1 MDEENKPYEAK
12 HYEIRL
18 SVRELVEFV
27 LRSGDI
33 DSRQAA
39 GGKKEAMQEGSRLHR
54 KIQRRMGA
62 SYQAEVAMK
71 HTVEEEHFRLLIEG
85 RADGVMEENSGWAID
100 EIKCMYMDISRLEAP
115 VPVHLAQAMCY
126 AYFLCLT
133 KELSSVGV
141 QLTYCQIET
150 EEIRRFREEKTAQEL
165 KNWFA
170 DLTGKYKQWADF
182 QYFHHLRR
190 QESLK
195 KLTFPFPYRRG
206 QKELAVDVYRSIV
219 RRRNLYIQAPTG
231 IGKTLST
238 LFPSLKAMGEGY
250 GEKLFYLTA
259 KTITRQVAQEGLDI
273 LRKNGLFFSS
283 VTITAKEKL
292 CVLEKPECHPDACP
306 YAKGHFDRVNAAVF
320 ALINQ
325 ENAIDR
331 EKLIAYAKQ
340 YRVCPFEFCLDVS
353 LWVDGIICDYN
364 YVFDPNVRLKRYFA
378 EGKKGDYL
386 FLIDEAHNLL
396 SRAREMYSAALVKED
411 VLLIRRLVKERS
423 PKLAR
428 LLDACNKSLL
438 EYKRQ
443 CETYMV
449 LEEISHLA
457 LQVMGIFSELEV
469 FMEECT
475 DLPERDLVLEFYF
488 QIRDFITIFEQLDD
502 GYRIYSQM
510 TEDGRFQI
518 RLFCINPSG
527 PLRLCMDQGI
537 STILFSATLL
547 PMPYYKEL
555 LSGEP
560 EGYAIYAE
568 SPFPRENRLLLVARD
583 ISSKYSRRNQREYQ
597 KAAEYVEK
605 IVGGRRGNYMV
616 FCPSYQ
622 YMGEVARALEARNRG
637 KIGGYGKDRKG
648 EGEEAAGAREE
659 MRFRLLVQESRMDEE
674 EREAFLREFLQD
686 GQEEEQN
693 GQEEEEQ
700 GEDLSR
706 EILNR
711 KRMTGKRAE
720 KTKSLVALCVMGG
733 IFGEGIDLKEESLI
747 GVIVIGTG
755 LPMVCA
761 EQEILK
767 NYFEEKQKP
776 GFAYAFQ
783 YPGMNKVMQAAG
795 RVIRTVKDEG
805 VIALLDER
813 FLRPDYLALFPREW
827 ADFKRV
833 TLSAVEQATREFWE
847 GREIAR
853 QNETD

>member
-1 MDEENKPYEAK
+1 MDEENKPCETK
-12 HYEIRL
+12 RYEIRL

-39 GGKKEAMQEGSRLHR
+39 GGKKAAMQEGSRLHR

-71 HTVEEEHFRLLIEG
+71 YILEEENFRLQIEG
-85 RADGVMEENSGWAID
+85 RADGVIEETNGWAID

-115 VPVHLAQAMCY
+115 IPVHLAQAMCY
-126 AYFLCLT
+126 AYFLCLD
-133 KELSSVGV
+133 KELTSVGV
-141 QLTYCQIET
+141 QMTYCQIET
-150 EEIRRFREEKTAQEL
+150 EEIRRFREKKTAQEL
-165 KNWFA
+165 KTWFA
-170 DLTGKYKQWADF
+170 GLIGEYKKWADY
-182 QYFHHLRR
+182 QYVHHLRR

-195 KLTFPFPYRRG
+195 KLTFPYPYRRG
-206 QKELAVDVYRSIV
+206 QKELAVDVYRSII
-219 RRRNLYIQAPTG
+219 RKRNLYIQAPTG

-306 YAKGHFDRVNAAVF
+306 YARGHFDRVNAAVF
-320 ALINQ
+320 ALIHQ
-325 ENAIDR
+325 ETAIDR

-340 YRVCPFEFCLDVS
+340 YQVCPFEFCLDIS

-378 EGKKGDYL
+378 EGKQGDYL

-396 SRAREMYSAALVKED
+396 SRAREMYSAVLVKED

-438 EYKRQ
+438 EYKRH
-443 CETYMV
+443 CETYVV

-469 FMEECT
+469 FMEEYT
-475 DLPERDLVLEFYF
+475 DFPDRDMVLEFYF
-488 QIRDFITIFEQLDD
+488 QIRDFMTIFEQLDG

-527 PLRLCMDQGI
+527 PLRSCMDQGI

-547 PMPYYKEL
+547 PMLYYKEL

-568 SPFPRENRLLLVARD
+568 SPFSRENRLLLVARD

-605 IVGGRRGNYMV
+605 IVGGRKGNYMV

-622 YMGEVARALEARNRG
+622 YMGELVRALEVKNGG
-637 KIGGYGKDRKG
+637 KISGTGGTEVSGGVGEDGKR
-648 EGEEAAGAREE
+648 EGEEEGREE
-659 MRFRLLVQESRMDEE
+659 MKFRLLVQESRMDEE
-674 EREAFLREFLQD
+674 EREAFLREFLQE
-686 GQEEEQN
+686 GQEEEIS
-693 GQEEEEQ
+693 G
-700 GEDLSR
+700 R
-706 EILNR
+706 EIL
-711 KRMTGKRAE
+711 TEKRAG
-720 KTKSLVALCVMGG
+720 KKKSLVALCVMGG

-767 NYFEEKQKP
+767 TYFEEKQKP

>member
-1 MDEENKPYEAK
+1 MDEENKPCETK
-12 HYEIRL
+12 RYEIRL

-39 GGKKEAMQEGSRLHR
+39 GGKKAAMQEGSRLHR

-71 HTVEEEHFRLLIEG
+71 YILEEENFRLQIEG
-85 RADGVMEENSGWAID
+85 RADGVIEETNGWAID

-115 VPVHLAQAMCY
+115 IPVHLAQAMCY
-126 AYFLCLT
+126 AYFLCLD
-133 KELSSVGV
+133 KELTSVGV
-141 QLTYCQIET
+141 QMTYCQIET
-150 EEIRRFREEKTAQEL
+150 EEIRRFREKKTAQEL
-165 KNWFA
+165 KTWFA
-170 DLTGKYKQWADF
+170 GLIGEYKKWADY
-182 QYFHHLRR
+182 QYVHHLRR

-195 KLTFPFPYRRG
+195 KLTFPYPYRRG
-206 QKELAVDVYRSIV
+206 QKELAVDVYRSII
-219 RRRNLYIQAPTG
+219 RKRNLYIQAPTG

-306 YAKGHFDRVNAAVF
+306 YARGHFDRVNAAVF
-320 ALINQ
+320 ALIHQ
-325 ENAIDR
+325 ETAIDR

-340 YRVCPFEFCLDVS
+340 YQVCPFEFCLDIS

-378 EGKKGDYL
+378 EGKQGDYL

-396 SRAREMYSAALVKED
+396 SRAREMYSAVLVKED

-438 EYKRQ
+438 EYKRH
-443 CETYMV
+443 CETYVV

-469 FMEECT
+469 FMEEYT
-475 DLPERDLVLEFYF
+475 DFPDRDMVLEFYF
-488 QIRDFITIFEQLDD
+488 QIRDFMTIFEQLDG

-527 PLRLCMDQGI
+527 PLRSCMDQGI

-547 PMPYYKEL
+547 PMLYYKEL

-568 SPFPRENRLLLVARD
+568 SPFSRENRLLLVARD

-605 IVGGRRGNYMV
+605 IVGGRKGNYMV

-622 YMGEVARALEARNRG
+622 YMGELVRALEVKNGG
-637 KIGGYGKDRKG
+637 KISGTGGTEVSGGGGEDGKR
-648 EGEEAAGAREE
+648 EGEEEGREE
-659 MRFRLLVQESRMDEE
+659 MKFRLLVQESRMDEE
-674 EREAFLREFLQD
+674 EREAFLREFLQE
-686 GQEEEQN
+686 GQEEEIS
-693 GQEEEEQ
+693 G
-700 GEDLSR
+700 R
-706 EILNR
+706 EIL
-711 KRMTGKRAE
+711 TEKRAG
-720 KTKSLVALCVMGG
+720 KKKSLVALCVMGG

-767 NYFEEKQKP
+767 TYFEEKQKP

-813 FLRPDYLALFPREW
+813 FLWSDYLALFPREW
-827 ADFKRV
+827 ADFKTV
-833 TLSAVEQATREFWE
+833 TLPTVERTVGVFWE
-847 GREIAR
+847 SREAIR
-853 QNETD
+853 QGEA

>member
-1 MDEENKPYEAK
+1 MDEENKLCETNR
-12 HYEIRL
+12 YEIRL
-18 SVRELVEFV
+18 SVRDLVEFV

-71 HTVEEEHFRLLIEG
+71 YTVEEENFRLQIEG
-85 RADGVMEENSGWAID
+85 RADGVIEETNGWAID

-115 VPVHLAQAMCY
+115 IPVHLAQAMCY
-126 AYFLCLT
+126 AYFLCLD
-133 KELSSVGV
+133 KELTSVGV
-141 QLTYCQIET
+141 QMTYCQIET
-150 EEIRRFREEKTAQEL
+150 EEILRFREEKTAQEL
-165 KNWFA
+165 KTWFA
-170 DLTGKYKQWADF
+170 GLIGEYKKWADY
-182 QYFHHLRR
+182 QYVHHLRR

-195 KLTFPFPYRRG
+195 KLTFPYLYRRG
-206 QKELAVDVYRSIV
+206 QKELAVDVYRSII
-219 RRRNLYIQAPTG
+219 RKRNLYIQAPTG

-306 YAKGHFDRVNAAVF
+306 YARGHFDRVNAAVF
-320 ALINQ
+320 ALIHQ
-325 ENAIDR
+325 ETAIDR

-340 YRVCPFEFCLDVS
+340 YQVCPFEFCLDAS

-378 EGKKGDYL
+378 EGKQGDYL

-396 SRAREMYSAALVKED
+396 SRAREMYSAVLVKED

-423 PKLAR
+423 PKLAW

-438 EYKRQ
+438 EYKRH
-443 CETYMV
+443 CETYVV

-469 FMEECT
+469 FMEEYT
-475 DLPERDLVLEFYF
+475 DFPDRDRVLEFYF
-488 QIRDFITIFEQLDD
+488 QIRDFMTIFEQLDG

-527 PLRLCMDQGI
+527 PLRSCMDQGI

-568 SPFPRENRLLLVARD
+568 SPFSRENRLLLVARD

-605 IVGGRRGNYMV
+605 IVGGRKGNYMV

-622 YMGEVARALEARNRG
+622 YMGELARALEIKNGGEISKTGGTEVSGRFSEDG
-637 KIGGYGKDRKG
+637 KR
-648 EGEEAAGAREE
+648 EGEEEGREE
-659 MRFRLLVQESRMDEE
+659 MKFRLLVQESRMDEE
-674 EREAFLREFLQD
+674 EREAFLREFLQE
-686 GQEEEQN
+686 GQEEEIS
-693 GQEEEEQ
+693 E
-700 GEDLSR
+700 R
-706 EILNR
+706 EIL
-711 KRMTGKRAE
+711 TEKRAG
-720 KTKSLVALCVMGG
+720 KKKSLVALCVMGG

-767 NYFEEKQKP
+767 TYFEEKQKP

-813 FLRPDYLALFPREW
+813 FLWSDYLALFPREW
-827 ADFKRV
+827 DDFKTV
-833 TLSAVEQATREFWE
+833 TLSTVERTVGAFWE
-847 GREIAR
+847 GREAIR
-853 QNETD
+853 QSEA

>member
-1 MDEENKPYEAK
+1 MDEENKPCETK
-12 HYEIRL
+12 RYEIRL

-39 GGKKEAMQEGSRLHR
+39 GGKKAAMQEGSRLHR

-71 HTVEEEHFRLLIEG
+71 YILEEENFRLQIEG
-85 RADGVMEENSGWAID
+85 RADGVIEETNGWAID

-115 VPVHLAQAMCY
+115 IPVHLAQAMCY
-126 AYFLCLT
+126 AYFLCLD
-133 KELSSVGV
+133 KELTSVGV
-141 QLTYCQIET
+141 QMTYCQIET
-150 EEIRRFREEKTAQEL
+150 EEIRRFREKKTAQEL
-165 KNWFA
+165 KTWFA
-170 DLTGKYKQWADF
+170 GLIGEYKKWADY
-182 QYFHHLRR
+182 QYVHHLRR

-195 KLTFPFPYRRG
+195 KLTFPYPYRRG
-206 QKELAVDVYRSIV
+206 QKELAVDVYRSII
-219 RRRNLYIQAPTG
+219 RKRNLYIQAPTG

-292 CVLEKPECHPDACP
+292 CVLEKPECHPNACP
-306 YAKGHFDRVNAAVF
+306 YARGHFDRVNAAVF
-320 ALINQ
+320 ALIHQ
-325 ENAIDR
+325 ETAIDR

-340 YRVCPFEFCLDVS
+340 YQVCPFEFCLDIS

-378 EGKKGDYL
+378 EGKQGDYL

-396 SRAREMYSAALVKED
+396 SRAREMYSAVLVKED

-438 EYKRQ
+438 EYKRH
-443 CETYMV
+443 CETYVV

-469 FMEECT
+469 FMEEYT
-475 DLPERDLVLEFYF
+475 DFPDRDMVLEFYF
-488 QIRDFITIFEQLDD
+488 QIRDFMTIFEQLDG

-527 PLRLCMDQGI
+527 PLRSCMDQGI

-547 PMPYYKEL
+547 PMLYYKEL

-568 SPFPRENRLLLVARD
+568 SPFSRENRLLLVARD

-605 IVGGRRGNYMV
+605 IVGGRKGNYMV

-622 YMGEVARALEARNRG
+622 YMGELVRALEVKNGG
-637 KIGGYGKDRKG
+637 KISGTGGTEVSGGVGEDGKR
-648 EGEEAAGAREE
+648 EGEEEGREE
-659 MRFRLLVQESRMDEE
+659 MKFRLLVQESRMDEE
-674 EREAFLREFLQD
+674 EREAFLREFLQE
-686 GQEEEQN
+686 GQEEEIS
-693 GQEEEEQ
+693 G
-700 GEDLSR
+700 R
-706 EILNR
+706 EIL
-711 KRMTGKRAE
+711 TEKRAG
-720 KTKSLVALCVMGG
+720 KKKSLVALCVMGG

-767 NYFEEKQKP
+767 TYFEEKQKP

-813 FLRPDYLALFPREW
+813 FLWSDYLALFPREW
-827 ADFKRV
+827 ADFKTV
-833 TLSAVEQATREFWE
+833 TLPTVERTVGVFWE
-847 GREIAR
+847 SREAIR
-853 QNETD
+853 QGEA

>member
-1 MDEENKPYEAK
+1 MDEENKPCETK
-12 HYEIRL
+12 RYEIRL

-39 GGKKEAMQEGSRLHR
+39 GGKKAAMQEGSRLHR

-71 HTVEEEHFRLLIEG
+71 YILEEENFRLQIEG
-85 RADGVMEENSGWAID
+85 RADGVIEETNGWAID

-115 VPVHLAQAMCY
+115 IPVHLAQAMCY
-126 AYFLCLT
+126 AYFLCLD
-133 KELSSVGV
+133 KELTSVGV
-141 QLTYCQIET
+141 QMTYCQIET
-150 EEIRRFREEKTAQEL
+150 EEIRRFREKKTAQEL
-165 KNWFA
+165 KTWFA
-170 DLTGKYKQWADF
+170 GLIGEYKKWADY
-182 QYFHHLRR
+182 QYVHHLRR

-195 KLTFPFPYRRG
+195 KLTFPYPYRRG
-206 QKELAVDVYRSIV
+206 QKELAVDVYRSII
-219 RRRNLYIQAPTG
+219 RKRNLYIQAPTG

-306 YAKGHFDRVNAAVF
+306 YARGHFDRVNAAVF
-320 ALINQ
+320 ALIHQ
-325 ENAIDR
+325 ETAIDR

-340 YRVCPFEFCLDVS
+340 YQVCPFEFCLDIS

-378 EGKKGDYL
+378 EGKQGDYL

-396 SRAREMYSAALVKED
+396 SRAREMYSAVLVKED

-438 EYKRQ
+438 EYKRH
-443 CETYMV
+443 CETYVV

-469 FMEECT
+469 FMEEYT
-475 DLPERDLVLEFYF
+475 DFPDRDMVLEFYF
-488 QIRDFITIFEQLDD
+488 QIRDFMTIFEQLDG

-527 PLRLCMDQGI
+527 PLRSCMDQGI

-547 PMPYYKEL
+547 PMLYYKEL

-568 SPFPRENRLLLVARD
+568 SPFSRENRLLLVARD

-605 IVGGRRGNYMV
+605 IVGGRKGNYMV

-622 YMGEVARALEARNRG
+622 YMGELVRALEVKNGG
-637 KIGGYGKDRKG
+637 KISGTGGTEVSGGVGEDGKR
-648 EGEEAAGAREE
+648 EGEEEGREE
-659 MRFRLLVQESRMDEE
+659 MKFRLLVQESRMDEE
-674 EREAFLREFLQD
+674 EREAFLREFLQE
-686 GQEEEQN
+686 GQEEEIS
-693 GQEEEEQ
+693 G
-700 GEDLSR
+700 R
-706 EILNR
+706 EIL
-711 KRMTGKRAE
+711 TEKRAG
-720 KTKSLVALCVMGG
+720 KKKSLVALCVMGG

-767 NYFEEKQKP
+767 TYFEEKQKP

-813 FLRPDYLALFPREW
+813 FLWSDYLALFPREW
-827 ADFKRV
+827 ADFKTV
-833 TLSAVEQATREFWE
+833 TLPTVERTVGVFWE
-847 GREIAR
+847 SREAIR
-853 QNETD
+853 QGEA

>member
-1 MDEENKPYEAK
+1 MDEENKPCETK
-12 HYEIRL
+12 RYEIRL

-39 GGKKEAMQEGSRLHR
+39 GGKKAAMQEGSRLHR

-71 HTVEEEHFRLLIEG
+71 YILEEENFRLQIEG
-85 RADGVMEENSGWAID
+85 RADGVIEETNGWAID

-115 VPVHLAQAMCY
+115 IPVHLAQAMCY
-126 AYFLCLT
+126 AYFLCLD
-133 KELSSVGV
+133 KELTSVGV
-141 QLTYCQIET
+141 QMTYCQIET
-150 EEIRRFREEKTAQEL
+150 EEIRRFREKKTAQEL
-165 KNWFA
+165 KTWFA
-170 DLTGKYKQWADF
+170 GLIGEYRKWADY
-182 QYFHHLRR
+182 QYVHHLRR

-195 KLTFPFPYRRG
+195 KLTFPYPYRRG
-206 QKELAVDVYRSIV
+206 QKELAVDVYRSII
-219 RRRNLYIQAPTG
+219 RKRNLYIQAPTG

-306 YAKGHFDRVNAAVF
+306 YARGHFDRVNAAVF
-320 ALINQ
+320 ALIHQ
-325 ENAIDR
+325 ETAIDR

-340 YRVCPFEFCLDVS
+340 YQVCPFEFCLDIS

-378 EGKKGDYL
+378 EGKQGDYL

-396 SRAREMYSAALVKED
+396 SRAREMYSAVLVKED

-438 EYKRQ
+438 EYKRH
-443 CETYMV
+443 CETYVV

-469 FMEECT
+469 FMEEYT
-475 DLPERDLVLEFYF
+475 DFPDRDMVLEFYF
-488 QIRDFITIFEQLDD
+488 QIRDFMTIFEQLDG

-527 PLRLCMDQGI
+527 PLRSCMDQGI

-547 PMPYYKEL
+547 PMLYYKEL

-568 SPFPRENRLLLVARD
+568 SPFSRENRLLLVARD

-605 IVGGRRGNYMV
+605 IVGGRKGNYMV

-622 YMGEVARALEARNRG
+622 YMGELVRALEVKNGG
-637 KIGGYGKDRKG
+637 KISGTGGTEVSGGVGEDGKR
-648 EGEEAAGAREE
+648 EGEEEGREE
-659 MRFRLLVQESRMDEE
+659 MKFRLLVQESRMDEE
-674 EREAFLREFLQD
+674 EREAFLREFLQE
-686 GQEEEQN
+686 GQEEEIS
-693 GQEEEEQ
+693 G
-700 GEDLSR
+700 R
-706 EILNR
+706 EIL
-711 KRMTGKRAE
+711 TEKRAG
-720 KTKSLVALCVMGG
+720 KKKSLVALCVMGG

-767 NYFEEKQKP
+767 TYFEEKQKP

-813 FLRPDYLALFPREW
+813 FLWSDYLALFPREW
-827 ADFKRV
+827 ADFKTV
-833 TLSAVEQATREFWE
+833 TLPTVERTVGVFWE
-847 GREIAR
+847 SREAIR
-853 QNETD
+853 QGEA

>member
-1 MDEENKPYEAK
+1 MDEENKPCETK
-12 HYEIRL
+12 RYEIRL

-39 GGKKEAMQEGSRLHR
+39 GGKKAAMQEGSRLHR

-71 HTVEEEHFRLLIEG
+71 YILEEENFRLQIEG
-85 RADGVMEENSGWAID
+85 RADGVIEETNGWAID

-115 VPVHLAQAMCY
+115 IPVHLAQAMCY
-126 AYFLCLT
+126 AYFLCLD
-133 KELSSVGV
+133 KELTSVGV
-141 QLTYCQIET
+141 QMTYCQIET

-165 KNWFA
+165 KTWFA
-170 DLTGKYKQWADF
+170 GLIGEYKKWADY
-182 QYFHHLRR
+182 QYVHHLRR

-195 KLTFPFPYRRG
+195 KLTFPYPYRRG
-206 QKELAVDVYRSIV
+206 QKELAVDVYRSII
-219 RRRNLYIQAPTG
+219 RKRNLYIQAPTG

-306 YAKGHFDRVNAAVF
+306 YARGHFDRVNAAVF
-320 ALINQ
+320 ALIPQ
-325 ENAIDR
+325 ETAIDR
-331 EKLIAYAKQ
+331 GKLIAYAKQ
-340 YRVCPFEFCLDVS
+340 YQVCPFEFCLDIS

-378 EGKKGDYL
+378 EGKQGDYL

-396 SRAREMYSAALVKED
+396 SRAREMYSAVLVKED

-438 EYKRQ
+438 EYKRH
-443 CETYMV
+443 CETYVV

-469 FMEECT
+469 FMEEYT
-475 DLPERDLVLEFYF
+475 DFPDRDMVLEFYF
-488 QIRDFITIFEQLDD
+488 QIRDFMTIFEQLDG

-527 PLRLCMDQGI
+527 PLRSCMDQGI

-547 PMPYYKEL
+547 PMLYYKEL

-568 SPFPRENRLLLVARD
+568 SPFSRENRLLLVARD

-605 IVGGRRGNYMV
+605 IVGGRKGNYMV

-622 YMGEVARALEARNRG
+622 YMGELVRALEVKNGG
-637 KIGGYGKDRKG
+637 KISGTGGTEVSGGGGEDGKR
-648 EGEEAAGAREE
+648 EGEEEGREE
-659 MRFRLLVQESRMDEE
+659 MKFRLLVQESRMDEE
-674 EREAFLREFLQD
+674 EREAFLREFLQE
-686 GQEEEQN
+686 GQEEEIS
-693 GQEEEEQ
+693 G
-700 GEDLSR
+700 R
-706 EILNR
+706 EIL
-711 KRMTGKRAE
+711 TEKRAG
-720 KTKSLVALCVMGG
+720 KKKSLVALCVMGG

-767 NYFEEKQKP
+767 TYFEEKQKP

-813 FLRPDYLALFPREW
+813 FLWSDYLALFPREW
-827 ADFKRV
+827 ADFKTV
-833 TLSAVEQATREFWE
+833 TLPTVERTVGVFWE
-847 GREIAR
+847 SREAIR
-853 QNETD
+853 QGEA

>member
-39 GGKKEAMQEGSRLHR
+39 GGKKAAMQEGSRLHR

-71 HTVEEEHFRLLIEG
+71 YILEEENFRLQIEG
-85 RADGVMEENSGWAID
+85 RADGVIEETNGWAID

-115 VPVHLAQAMCY
+115 IPVHLAQAMCY
-126 AYFLCLT
+126 AYFLCLD
-133 KELSSVGV
+133 KELTSVGV
-141 QLTYCQIET
+141 QMTYCQIET

-165 KNWFA
+165 KTWFA
-170 DLTGKYKQWADF
+170 GLIGEYKKWADY
-182 QYFHHLRR
+182 QYVHHLRR

-195 KLTFPFPYRRG
+195 KLTFPYPYRRG
-206 QKELAVDVYRSIV
+206 QKELAVDVYRSII
-219 RRRNLYIQAPTG
+219 RKRNLYIQAPTG

-306 YAKGHFDRVNAAVF
+306 YARGHFDRVNAAVF
-320 ALINQ
+320 ALIHQ
-325 ENAIDR
+325 ETAIDR

-340 YRVCPFEFCLDVS
+340 YQVCPFEFCLDIS

-396 SRAREMYSAALVKED
+396 SRAREMYSAVLVKED

-438 EYKRQ
+438 EYKRH
-443 CETYMV
+443 CETYVV

-469 FMEECT
+469 FMEEYT
-475 DLPERDLVLEFYF
+475 DFPDRDMVLEFYF
-488 QIRDFITIFEQLDD
+488 QIRDFMTIFEQLDG

-527 PLRLCMDQGI
+527 PLRSCMDQGI

-547 PMPYYKEL
+547 PMLYYKEL

-568 SPFPRENRLLLVARD
+568 SPFSRENRLLLVARD

-605 IVGGRRGNYMV
+605 IVGGRKGNYMV

-622 YMGEVARALEARNRG
+622 YMGELVRALEVKNGG
-637 KIGGYGKDRKG
+637 KISGTGGTEVSGGGGEDGKR
-648 EGEEAAGAREE
+648 EGEEEGREE
-659 MRFRLLVQESRMDEE
+659 MKFRLLVQESRMDEE
-674 EREAFLREFLQD
+674 EREAFLREFLQE
-686 GQEEEQN
+686 GQEEEIS
-693 GQEEEEQ
+693 G
-700 GEDLSR
+700 R
-706 EILNR
+706 EIL
-711 KRMTGKRAE
+711 TEKRAG
-720 KTKSLVALCVMGG
+720 KKKSLVALCVMGG

-767 NYFEEKQKP
+767 TYFEEKQKP

-813 FLRPDYLALFPREW
+813 FLWSDYLALFPREW
-827 ADFKRV
+827 ADFKTV
-833 TLSAVEQATREFWE
+833 TLPTVERTVGVFWE
-847 GREIAR
+847 SREAIR
-853 QNETD
+853 QGEA